1 MLDTILDMVLIFDV
15 VCFTLLIADEIR
27 WSLSRFRR

>member
-1 MLDTILDMVLIFDV
+1 MLDTILDMVMVFDA

-27 WSLSRFRR
+27 WSLSRLRR